1 MTNNHDATVA
11 QADATVAQGDATVDQ
26 GDATVRR
33 VPTRGPYD
41 LARVATMGFG
51 HRDEPDF
58 DGVMR
63 LAFCV
68 DDDYET
74 QAGVAVRQHGSEL
87 ELTVDG
93 AADLGAVTGQVA
105 RVVSV
110 YHDGEAFAELG
121 RREPEVGR
129 LQAAAPGFRPAL
141 FYSPYEA
148 AVWSVISARR
158 ARAQAIRLRQ
168 RLIEAH
174 GRFFDVAGVPT
185 GALPTPSRLRAV
197 TTLGGLPADR
207 IPRLHAIA
215 EAALRG
221 ELSATHLQQL
231 GPDAATTELQRLPGI
246 GPFYA
251 SLVVIR
257 GTGFVDVPVLA
268 EPQSR
273 AALLELYGRPADA
286 DDAELLALTDR
297 WRPFRTWVA
306 VLARVAGGST

>member
-1 MTNNHDATVA
+1 METMTSQRP
-11 QADATVAQGDATVDQ
+11 QAAGHGGVTTLQI
-26 GDATVRR
+26 
-33 VPTRGPYD
+33 PTRGPYD

-68 DDDYET
+68 DGDYET
-74 QAGVAVRQHGSEL
+74 QVGVAVRQQGAEL
-87 ELTVDG
+87 ELTVNTGADG
-93 AADLGAVTGQVA
+93 GADPAVVAAQVA

-110 YHDGEAFAELG
+110 DHDGEAFAELG

-129 LQAAAPGFRPAL
+129 LQAAVSGFRPAL

-158 ARAQAIRLRQ
+158 ARAQGIRLRQ

-197 TTLGGLPADR
+197 ESLGGLPADR

-215 EAALRG
+215 EAATRG
-221 ELSATHLQQL
+221 ELGAAHLQQL
-231 GPDAATTELQRLPGI
+231 GPETATTELQRLPGI

-257 GTGFVDVPVLA
+257 GSGFADVPVLV
-268 EPQSR
+268 EPQARS
-273 AALLELYGRPADA
+273 ALLELYGRPADT

-306 VLARVAGGST
+306 VLARMAGGVA